1 MQYIK
6 IDREKLKSGICFFKH
21 CKFLANFH
29 DNIEMLYMI
38 KGTMKIQVNND
49 EICSLEEGDII
60 VFFPYELHKCLESSN
75 DSEYCCISLNP
86 KSVIRFD
93 YSIYDVKPQ
102 NHVLKAD
109 NTSNRTADIYSLIIK
124 TYDDKDRYTCTAL
137 TTALFFNVI
146 NNIKLVSRFNSDGL
160 ISERIILMCVENYSD
175 CNFSLNSLSKIV
187 GLSTRTLSR
196 FFKECLEMSFPKF
209 ITQLRLNKAIEGI
222 LNGKSI
228 TEVSSESGFG
238 SLRTFNRNFFNT
250 YNCSP
255 TEYINMAENVR

>member
-6 IDREKLKSGICFFKH
+6 TDREKLNSGVCFFKH

-29 DNIEMLYMI
+29 DNIEMLYMV

-49 EICSLEEGDII
+49 EICSLEKGDII

-75 DSEYCCISLNP
+75 DSEYCCISLNS
-86 KSVIRFD
+86 KSVIRFEF
-93 YSIYDVKPQ
+93 SIYDNKPQ
-102 NHVLKAD
+102 NHILKAD
-109 NTSNRTADIYSLIIK
+109 NRTDEIYSLILK
-124 TYDDKDRYTCTAL
+124 TYNDNDRYACTAL
-137 TTALFFNVI
+137 TAALFFHVI

-160 ISERIILMCVENYSD
+160 TSERIILMCVENYSD

-196 FFKECLEMSFPKF
+196 FFKDCLEMSFPKF

-228 TEVSSESGFG
+228 TEVSAESGFG
-238 SLRTFNRNFFNT
+238 SLRTFNRNFYDT

-255 TEYINMAENVR
+255 TEYINMAENDR